1 MEKTPKVAMLIRL
14 RPSTKEL
21 LDEACKEQQRSRSSL
36 LDQLIKDVLT
46 KQYADLN
53 FRLNL
58 LEKQT

>member
-53 FRLNL
+53 LRLNL
-58 LEKQT
+58 LEKQA